1 MTKCKCSI
9 ETNDTKSLKEYLKII
24 GNNYFDQYAE
34 DGLEERIKFEMCTIY
49 LYYKYRSQ
57 YHNVNVSIEEYD
69 GEIALIEECIKLIQ
83 NKDKYKKVLENND
96 NKFRDGCTSLYKH
109 YKEQK
114 YIKENQ
120 NTNFAPPTGISLVSI
135 VYFIS
140 RMFLLDWIKD
150 AQLNRNKIYVP
161 IAFTLSILLFSI
173 ASALMLHAAGISTLP
188 FLKNVNLPTGANV
201 IAFLPIHF
209 SIAIVFALV
218 STAFLGLGIHKLN
231 NAKTVESTINLVF
244 KKVESNA
251 LDNSCIDCNYSRL
264 HRRLVPILASIS
276 VALVFVAFIF
286 EVQALLQSNDFDRLG
301 MGYLNKAS
309 FPLHLGTFLCIV
321 AAIGLSAL
329 SIYKYF
335 NKEDKKMIQGDK
347 VELEGNCEKVNESEK
362 KDCKNNSENKEDP
375 NFLGQNVAKLLILC
389 KLPRACIEKFN
400 AQEPIS

>member
-9 ETNDTKSLKEYLKII
+9 EINDTKSLKEHLKII

-34 DGLEERIKFEMCTIY
+34 DGLEERIKFEMCKIY
-49 LYYKYRSQ
+49 LYHKHIGNNPR
-57 YHNVNVSIEEYD
+57 VKLAEYD
-69 GEIALIEECIKLIQ
+69 ATVHLIKECTNQYKEILKEKEDFEL
-83 NKDKYKKVLENND
+83 
-96 NKFRDGCTSLYKH
+96 GCKSSYQY

-150 AQLNRNKIYVP
+150 AQLNRNKVYVP

-201 IAFLPIHF
+201 ITFLPIHF

-231 NAKTVESTINLVF
+231 NAKTIKSTINLVF

-276 VALVFVAFIF
+276 VALTFVAFIF

-301 MGYLNKAS
+301 MGYLNKTS

-321 AAIGLSAL
+321 AAIGLGTL
-329 SIYKYF
+329 SIYKYL

-347 VELEGNCEKVNESEK
+347 KGDCEKVNESEK

>member
-1 MTKCKCSI
+1 MIKCNCNI
-9 ETNDTKSLKEYLKII
+9 EANNLKSLKEHLKKI
-24 GNNYFDQYAE
+24 GNNYFDQHAE

-57 YHNVNVSIEEYD
+57 YHNVSVSIEEYD
-69 GEIALIEECIKLIQ
+69 GEIALIKECTNRYKEIL
-83 NKDKYKKVLENND
+83 KDKDKEDFEL
-96 NKFRDGCTSLYKH
+96 GCKSSYQY

-135 VYFIS
+135 AYFMS

-173 ASALMLHAAGISTLP
+173 ASALMLHTAGISTLP
-188 FLKNVNLPTGANV
+188 FLKDVGLPAGAN
-201 IAFLPIHF
+201 IITFLPIHF

-218 STAFLGLGIHKLN
+218 GTAFLGLGVHKLN
-231 NAKTVESTINLVF
+231 NAKTVESTVNLVF
-244 KKVESNA
+244 KKIENNV
-251 LDNSCIDCNYSRL
+251 LDNSCIDCSYSKI
-264 HRRLVPILASIS
+264 HRRSVPILASIS

-301 MGYLNKAS
+301 MGYLNKTS
-309 FPLHLGTFLCIV
+309 FPLHLGTFLCIA
-321 AAIGLSAL
+321 AAIGFSTFG
-329 SIYKYF
+329 IYKYL
-335 NKEDKKMIQGDK
+335 NKEDKKTVK
-347 VELEGNCEKVNESEK
+347 GNRIESKDDYDKVNESEK
-362 KDCKNNSENKEDP
+362 EDCKNNSENKEDP

-389 KLPRACIEKFN
+389 ELPRACIEKFN
-400 AQEPIS
+400 VQESIS